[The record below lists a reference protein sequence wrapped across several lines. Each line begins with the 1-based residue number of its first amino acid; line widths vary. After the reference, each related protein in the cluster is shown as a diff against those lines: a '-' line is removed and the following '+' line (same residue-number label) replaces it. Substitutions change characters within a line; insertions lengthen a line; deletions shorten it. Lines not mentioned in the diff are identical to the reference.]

1 VGGQS
6 SQLLT
11 GPTAAGSTQARL
23 PSARVPQVQ
32 SEPPGQQVVP
42 QSVVP
47 LGHWHIPFTHS
58 CPPAQHWVPQVV
70 VPLGHWHTPP
80 THTRPSGQQV
90 TLVPVPQT
98 CALGQHVPF
107 TQVSAVWQHPVPQG
121 VVPLVQSHSQVE
133 GLRVRPDGQLVTQLP
148 PQSVL
153 PAGQAAQVPL
163 TQLLLQHSALLP
175 QEPPFGRHIG
185 VVVEV
190 VLVEVE
196 VVLLVVELVV
206 LLVEVVVEKHV
217 RGFGSR
223 HLSVPPHPPQQSQ
236 GCSVRWRAAFSGVT
250 QRVSAS
256 LRLHVPSRW
265 GMWQILTVPGGQVI
279 AAIAREGIS
288 AAMAVPA
295 KSLSALRRL
304 IEPSASALA
313 RSSKERLVDSW
324 LTCCPPSPK
333 DGARGLAP
341 PSCTT

>member
-1 VGGQS
+1 
-6 SQLLT
+6 
-11 GPTAAGSTQARL
+11 
-23 PSARVPQVQ
+23 
-32 SEPPGQQVVP
+32 
-42 QSVVP
+42 
-47 LGHWHIPFTHS
+47 
-58 CPPAQHWVPQVV
+58 
-70 VPLGHWHTPP
+70 
-80 THTRPSGQQV
+80 
-90 TLVPVPQT
+90 
-98 CALGQHVPF
+98 
-107 TQVSAVWQHPVPQG
+107 VSAV
-121 VVPLVQSHSQVE
+121 
-133 GLRVRPDGQLVTQLP
+133 
-148 PQSVL
+148 
-153 PAGQAAQVPL
+153 
-163 TQLLLQHSALLP
+163 
-175 QEPPFGRHIG
+175 QEPPFDRHG
-185 VVVEV
+185 DVVVVEV
-190 VLVEVE
+190 VLVDVEVVGVVVE
-196 VVLLVVELVV
+196 VLVEVLVVLLVDVLVVLLVVELVV

-279 AAIAREGIS
+279 AIAREGIS